1 MSYFSTE
8 KRINLA
14 AIGIYTSGTNSV
26 GSSAYVDLQT
36 FSADTQVQLAS
47 SIGYPTV
54 TTNSITIDLEVGWK
68 YLIEF
73 RMKVSDASPT
83 TSENVQYRIVDT
95 SDTVLSSIGSCS
107 ILRDNLFQY
116 AQEKCIAYIDA
127 TTTAKTFKTQAIK
140 IGGGTINVNSSADA
154 GNTNFRMHLFIKAWR

>member
-8 KRINLA
+8 KRINLS
-14 AIGIYTSGTNSV
+14 AIGIYSNNFNSV
-26 GSSAYVDLQT
+26 GATYVDLQT
-36 FSADTQVQLAS
+36 FSVDTQVQIAS
-47 SIGYPTV
+47 SIGYPTI
-54 TTNSITIDLEVGWK
+54 TTNSITIDLEAGWK
-68 YLIEF
+68 YLIDF

-95 SDTVLSSIGSCS
+95 SDVVLSSIGSCS

-127 TTTAKTFKTQAIK
+127 TASMQTFKTQAIK
-140 IGGGTINVNSSADA
+140 IGGGTINVNTSADA